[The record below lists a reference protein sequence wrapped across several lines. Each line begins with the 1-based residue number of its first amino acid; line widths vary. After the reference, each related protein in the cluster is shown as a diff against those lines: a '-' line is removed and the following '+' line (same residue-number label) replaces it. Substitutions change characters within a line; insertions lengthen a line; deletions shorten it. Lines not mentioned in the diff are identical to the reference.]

1 MALNSSGDSQLAETI
16 LADLRGSAVRSAS
29 GAFWQEETDSLF
41 RFSNTYASTAMVLM
55 ALLELDPA
63 SPLVGDA
70 VRFLTLQRGSR
81 GWLNSYGSG
90 WVLAALSRAV
100 RATGELQGNYSFS
113 AALNGATIASGEAG
127 GAQSFNTVR
136 ADVDVTQLPSN
147 RNALL
152 IQRTAGSGR
161 LYYGAM
167 LEVGQPVESV
177 QAMDGG
183 IVLTRE
189 YYLEGADCGIDA
201 CPPVVRANRSVSN
214 PVVQVRLSITVPQDL
229 TYLVVEDYIPAG
241 AEIVNTALLT
251 TQQGGE
257 KGQPLFVDQNGL
269 GRGWGWWFFAE
280 PRIFA
285 DHIRWVG
292 AYVPAGTYV
301 LTYRLMPLQAGEFR
315 VLPARAYAYYFP
327 DIQGRTAGS
336 VFTIE

>member
-1 MALNSSGDSQLAETI
+1 
-16 LADLRGSAVRSAS
+16 
-29 GAFWQEETDSLF
+29 
-41 RFSNTYASTAMVLM
+41 
-55 ALLELDPA
+55 
-63 SPLVGDA
+63 
-70 VRFLTLQRGSR
+70 
-81 GWLNSYGSG
+81 
-90 WVLAALSRAV
+90 
-100 RATGELQGNYSFS
+100 
-113 AALNGATIASGEAG
+113 
-127 GAQSFNTVR
+127 
-136 ADVDVTQLPSN
+136 LPSN

-161 LYYGAM
+161 LYYRAM
-167 LEVGQPVESV
+167 LEVGQPVETV

-189 YYLEGADCGIDA
+189 YYPEGADCGIDA
-201 CPPVVRANRSVSN
+201 CPPIIRANRSVSN
-214 PVVQVRLSITVPQDL
+214 PVIEVRLSITVPQDL

-257 KGQPLFVDQNGL
+257 KGQPLFVNQNGL
-269 GRGWGWWFFAE
+269 GRGWGWWFFTE